1 MTPILREFRRSGFS
15 AQATRIGITHPN
27 PNYSPLA
34 QISQEPA
41 EFELPRSRLPRCFHF
56 TGPYHSAASRRA
68 VAFPYERLSG
78 RPLIY
83 TNPRSLCTRS
93 RFPKLPQYG
102 NYVFWKECIRF
113 SNWYYASMGTVQN
126 RQQAIFDCIARAC
139 AGWDA
144 DVVIS
149 LGGSCRPQDLPELPG
164 DPIVVEY
171 APQLALLDRAALAI
185 THAGLNTTLEAL
197 ARGVPLVAVPVAND
211 QPGVGARIAWTG
223 TGEVV
228 PLKRL
233 SAAKLKQAVGR
244 VLQDPYYK
252 ENALGL
258 QEAIRCAGGV
268 ISILVAYALDC
279 DLQKS
284 FNMGVMSFG

>member
-1 MTPILREFRRSGFS
+1 LVLPAL
-15 AQATRIGITHPN
+15 THPN
-27 PNYSPLA
+27 QNYSPLA

-83 TNPRSLCTRS
+83 
-93 RFPKLPQYG
+93 
-102 NYVFWKECIRF
+102 
-113 SNWYYASMGTVQN
+113 ASMGTVQN

-164 DPIVVEY
+164 APIVVEY

-223 TGEVV
+223 TGEVI

-244 VLQDPYYK
+244 VLQESHYK

-268 ISILVAYALDC
+268 TQAAQIVEQVARTGDPVWAER
-279 DLQKS
+279 S
-284 FNMGVMSFG
+284 